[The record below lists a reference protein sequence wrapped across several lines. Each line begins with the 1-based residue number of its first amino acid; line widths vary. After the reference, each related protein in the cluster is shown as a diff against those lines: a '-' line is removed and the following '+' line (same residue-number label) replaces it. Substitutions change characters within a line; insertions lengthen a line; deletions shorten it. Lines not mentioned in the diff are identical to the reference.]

1 MNKKKYLSLGICA
14 LLLITASGCSTLQ
27 PKTFNELGNF
37 STYQLNEQ
45 SFRVSVKTSSNI
57 SYGTTQ
63 EITLVKAAQ
72 TAVEHGFTYFKIIPN
87 DPSSHNQPPRQA
99 VVYSP
104 PPPMFRPYG
113 FYSPRSTFWGSP
125 WDDNFTQVINIEPNE
140 VAYSI
145 SCFKNTQSAPND
157 AFNATLIL
165 KSLGAKYGVAENGDI
180 LKPAPQKTS

>member
-1 MNKKKYLSLGICA
+1 MNTKKFLGSGLCA
-14 LLLITASGCSTLQ
+14 LLLVTVSGCSTLQ
-27 PKTFNELGNF
+27 PQTFNQLANF

-45 SFRVSVKTSSNI
+45 TFRVSVKTSPNM

-72 TAVEHGFTYFKIIPN
+72 TAVQHGFTYFKILN
-87 DPSSHNQPPRQA
+87 DPSSRNQPPRQA
-99 VVYSP
+99 VVYTP

-113 FYSPRSTFWGSP
+113 FYGPRPAFFWNDP
-125 WDDNFTQVINIEPNE
+125 WDNVGQVVNIEPNE

-145 SCFKNTQSAPND
+145 TCFKNMQNAPSD

-180 LKPAPQKTS
+180 LKPDVKKTS

>member
-1 MNKKKYLSLGICA
+1 MNTKKYLISGICA

-27 PKTFNELGNF
+27 PQTFNQLGKF

-45 SFRVSVKTSSNI
+45 TFRVSVKTSPNM

-72 TAVEHGFTYFKIIPN
+72 TAIQYGFTYFKILN
-87 DPSSHNQPPRQA
+87 DPSSNNQPPRQA
-99 VVYSP
+99 IVYTA

-113 FYSPRSTFWGSP
+113 FYGPRSAFWNSP
-125 WDDNFTQVINIEPNE
+125 WDDSTQVVNIEPNE

-145 SCFKNTQSAPND
+145 TCYKNTQSAPND

-165 KSLGAKYGVAENGDI
+165 KSLGAKYGMAENGDI
-180 LKPAPQKTS
+180 LKPEPQKIS